1 MCELDGRMSKV
12 TTTQAVLG
20 AALSLAHSLWT
31 RGFRR
36 TLLFSMLGHA
46 RPTLGEYAAVNV
58 VNVLRYHTGPQVKGV
73 PPLAIALSWSTLC
86 AALKGSPAS

>member
-12 TTTQAVLG
+12 TTTQAFLG

-58 VNVLRYHTGPQVKGV
+58 VKVLRYHTGPKLKAYH
-73 PPLAIALSWSTLC
+73 PWPLPLAGQRC
-86 AALKGSPAS
+86 VQH